1 MLFMLALV
9 IGALA
14 EVRDVPEAQ
23 MVLRSVLIF
32 AFV

>member
-1 MLFMLALV
+1 MLFTLALV

-23 MVLRSVLIF
+23 MKQQAALII